1 MTSIAFYL
9 RTSTSAVERVVF
21 EAADVNGC
29 FDKFRLSEHMGRSV
43 AYTES
48 LGAVEPLVVLA

>member
-9 RTSTSAVERVVF
+9 RTSTCAVERVVF

-29 FDKFRLSEHMGRSV
+29 FDKFRLSAHMGRRV